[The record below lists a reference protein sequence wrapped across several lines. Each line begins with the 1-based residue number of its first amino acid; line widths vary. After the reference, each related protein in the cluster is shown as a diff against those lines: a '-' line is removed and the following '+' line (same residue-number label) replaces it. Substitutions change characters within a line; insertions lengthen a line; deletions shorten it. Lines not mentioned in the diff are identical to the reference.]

1 MQRHRAP
8 LPQRVLESSRARNLR
23 GRGVGG
29 AAVLLDGQVRLGHGL
44 AELRASPRIR
54 KRDRACRRFPRHA
67 SRGSALG
74 QRRLAPRASVLRRT
88 APQRL
93 ALLHQLGRASIH
105 PRHQARGGRVRQ
117 VPGPLREGETVAGF
131 RMTVCPLAAALL
143 LGLLVNGL
151 LPASASAAAPLRV
164 DASKRG
170 TPRVTVSLISD
181 AVTIEPGSIFWVGLR
196 QRIASGWH
204 TYWINPGD
212 SGEPPSIEWKLP
224 EGFVAGPIVW
234 PRPERLPVGPFMSF
248 GYEREVVL
256 PIQMT
261 APASLAVGT
270 GVTLRGHAS
279 WLVCE
284 KICIPEEADIALSLP
299 VAAGP
304 PAPSTTAPAV
314 EQARRLVPTPSP
326 WTASLS
332 ATPETVSIR
341 IAAPDLAAEQI
352 AGAWFFPM
360 RWGVIDHAAPQTV
373 AVDRR
378 GITLRAARGQL
389 PQGTASDVDGVLVIQ
404 ERLDQGLVTQAFT
417 IRAAVG
423 GAPTGGSLTL
433 AAAIGLAIVGG
444 LILNLM
450 PCVLPVL
457 SIKTIALLAHGHSSP
472 PVIRRQGLA
481 YTVGV
486 LASFGALAGV
496 LIGLRAAG
504 AEIGWGFQLQS
515 PLVVTAL
522 AYVLFALALSLSGI
536 LVIGARLVGVGQ
548 GLASKSGYS
557 GSFFTGALAT
567 VAATP
572 CTAPFMGVAVGFA
585 LTEPPAIALLV
596 FEALG
601 LGLALPYLLLSLMP
615 RWRRFLPEPGAWME
629 RLKQLLA
636 FPLYATTA
644 WLVWVVSQQ
653 AGSAGVAAVLGGLV
667 LIAFAAWLYTITRAA
682 RGGWRWLATATAGLI
697 AVAAL
702 ALGPTI
708 TAIPT
713 AASRAAPT

>member
-1 MQRHRAP
+1 
-8 LPQRVLESSRARNLR
+8 
-23 GRGVGG
+23 
-29 AAVLLDGQVRLGHGL
+29 
-44 AELRASPRIR
+44 
-54 KRDRACRRFPRHA
+54 
-67 SRGSALG
+67 
-74 QRRLAPRASVLRRT
+74 
-88 APQRL
+88 
-93 ALLHQLGRASIH
+93 
-105 PRHQARGGRVRQ
+105 
-117 VPGPLREGETVAGF
+117 
-131 RMTVCPLAAALL
+131 MTVCPLAAALL

-181 AVTIEPGSIFWVGLR
+181 AVSIEPGSIFWVGLR

-224 EGFVAGPIVW
+224 EGFVAGAIVW
-234 PRPERLPVGPFMSF
+234 PRPEHLPVGPFMSF

-284 KICIPEEADIALSLP
+284 KICIPEEDDIALSLP

-360 RWGVIDHAAPQTV
+360 RWGVIDHAASQTV

-417 IRAAVG
+417 IRATVA
-423 GAPTGGSLTL
+423 GAATGSSLTL
-433 AAAIGLAIVGG
+433 AGAIGLAIAGG

-457 SIKTIALLAHGHSSP
+457 SIKAIALLTHGQSSP
-472 PVIRRQGLA
+472 SLVRRHGLA

-486 LASFGALAGV
+486 LASFGVLAVV
-496 LIGLRAAG
+496 LIGLRAGG
-504 AEIGWGFQLQS
+504 AEIGWGFQLQA

-522 AYVLFALALSLSGI
+522 AYVLFALALSLSGL
-536 LVIGARLVGVGQ
+536 LVIGARLTGVGH
-548 GLASKSGYS
+548 GLASRPGYS
-557 GSFFTGALAT
+557 GTFFTGALAT

-572 CTAPFMGVAVGFA
+572 CTAPFMGVALGFA
-585 LTEPPAIALLV
+585 MTQPPLVALIV

-601 LGLALPYLLLSLMP
+601 LGLALPFLALSLAP
-615 RWRRFLPEPGAWME
+615 TWRHFLPKPGRWME
-629 RLKQLLA
+629 RLRQVLA
-636 FPLYATTA
+636 LPLYGSVA
-644 WLVWVVSQQ
+644 WLVWVVSRQTGPEG
-653 AGSAGVAAVLGGLV
+653 ATLV
-667 LIAFAAWLYTITRAA
+667 LAGLALIALAAWLHHGTRAVS
-682 RGGWRWLATATAGLI
+682 RRWRRA
-697 AVAAL
+697 AVAL
-702 ALGPTI
+702 ALGCVGA
-708 TAIPT
+708 AIALGPMAASSASSAAAAPPRGARWEPFTPERLAELRARGTPVFINAT
-713 AASRAAPT
+713 AAWCITCLVNERVALHSPAVAEAFARKGVVYLKADWTRKSPKIAALLESFGRSGVPLYVVYGKNAGDQQVLPQVLSERTLIEAVDSL